1 MRPWPSSWGPLDHRT
16 EMRVHQSPPAR
27 LALPPWIR
35 FMSSTPDGSPVARA
49 ALVSTAANPLAEA
62 SRCRY
67 RRRGHS
73 STSSRQ
79 QRHSLISTSHHFQF
93 SSFVKQED
101 PLLNYTL
108 FPCFSFLSH
117 FTSFSHLFLSSF
129 FYTSLISFLAHL
141 LSFFLLISLPS
152 SPSSFPLF
160 PFLFPLVYFL
170 FLPITVRIFHLLA
183 FRVLSFCFRPLFL
196 PLSFNFLVS
205 FPFPPCHLF
214 PQPLV
219 SFPSH
224 LLLSRPVIS

>member
-1 MRPWPSSWGPLDHRT
+1 MNVTKNAADFTHTHTHTHTIRMRPWPSSWGPLDHRT

-35 FMSSTPDGSPVARA
+35 FMSSTPNGSPVARA

-117 FTSFSHLFLSSF
+117 FTFFSLPFFILLSFPFWLICCLSSF
-129 FYTSLISFLAHL
+129 SSLFHPLSLLSLSFL
-141 LSFFLLISLPS
+141 FYFLL
-152 SPSSFPLF
+152 F
-160 PFLFPLVYFL
+160 
-170 FLPITVRIFHLLA
+170 IFC
-183 FRVLSFCFRPLFL
+183 SCP
-196 PLSFNFLVS
+196 
-205 FPFPPCHLF
+205 
-214 PQPLV
+214 
-219 SFPSH
+219 
-224 LLLSRPVIS
+224 